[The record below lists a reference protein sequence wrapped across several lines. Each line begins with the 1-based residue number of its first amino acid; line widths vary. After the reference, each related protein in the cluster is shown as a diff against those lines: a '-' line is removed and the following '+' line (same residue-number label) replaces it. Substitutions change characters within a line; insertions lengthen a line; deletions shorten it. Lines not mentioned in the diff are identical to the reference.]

1 MQQRDRGLED
11 DDEQSCLF
19 FGEIAVR
26 SLIGI
31 LAIDSS
37 GSKLQK
43 VRLAERLYDGH
54 GVRFVESILEYRF
67 HLVELLIEGLFE
79 LLFGNGRDAGAQ
91 FLEAQQDNG
100 EDIGHVL
107 ARIGR
112 LQFPAFPQHI
122 SDQGGLFLGEGIP
135 YLADLD
141 LIHTLDPVIYLVDRL
156 VGDELHPEFS
166 GKLPNLPDPAFERKN
181 NSMAKQYSQKTRV
194 AVKVSSEI
202 GRLRRVLVHSPD
214 SGLGKVVPSKAQ
226 DWLFEDI
233 VHLDTIRRKEYDFY
247 TKILLY
253 FLDPARIKGRLAQ
266 IDDEKNRRSF
276 YKPGDEGFFR
286 SDKVVELQWLL
297 ADILADNEIKLK
309 LVASVCAIEAVS
321 YDVQQDLQDLDPV
334 QLAKTFISGATDD
347 DRLLFAPIPNFIF
360 TRDIGIVIN
369 SYVLLNKPA
378 KKARTRE
385 ALLAKY
391 IFFNHPLFEEYRDK
405 IIELNDTHHHFL
417 LPREGDDRKVTL
429 EGGDVMVVCKD
440 HLLIGVSE
448 RTSPEAA
455 YQALRVLFEKNVVK
469 KITIIRIPKK
479 RDFMHIDTIFT
490 QVKKNV
496 WILLGT
502 FSSKAAKHE
511 DEDEVQRILENNKKE
526 DKLKIVQFRKKDQA
540 DPEYFDSLEDL
551 LTDISRNDLECTE
564 KVKFIYSG
572 NNEFP
577 FDAREQWTDSCNL
590 LALKEGVVL
599 GYDRN
604 DKTVEAFRT
613 NGFAV
618 IAAEE
623 LIAKMEKSETTA
635 DDVENTLILMP
646 SAELSRAR
654 GGFHCMS
661 MPLHRD
667 DI

>member
-1 MQQRDRGLED
+1 LPH
-11 DDEQSCLF
+11 
-19 FGEIAVR
+19 
-26 SLIGI
+26 
-31 LAIDSS
+31 
-37 GSKLQK
+37 SK
-43 VRLAERLYDGH
+43 
-54 GVRFVESILEYRF
+54 
-67 HLVELLIEGLFE
+67 
-79 LLFGNGRDAGAQ
+79 AQ
-91 FLEAQQDNG
+91 F
-100 EDIGHVL
+100 
-107 ARIGR
+107 
-112 LQFPAFPQHI
+112 
-122 SDQGGLFLGEGIP
+122 
-135 YLADLD
+135 Y
-141 LIHTLDPVIYLVDRL
+141 
-156 VGDELHPEFS
+156 
-166 GKLPNLPDPAFERKN
+166 
-181 NSMAKQYSQKTRV
+181 SMSKHYSQKNRV
-194 AVKVSSEI
+194 AVSVSSEV

-233 VHLDTIRRKEYDFY
+233 VHLDTIRRKEYDYY

-253 FLDPARIKGRLAQ
+253 FLDPARIQGRLAQ
-266 IDDEKNRRSF
+266 IDDERNRRAF

-286 SDKVVELQWLL
+286 SDKVVELQSLL
-297 ADILADNEIKLK
+297 ADILKDNDIKLK
-309 LVASVCAIEAVS
+309 LVASVCAIEACS
-321 YDVQQDLQDLDPV
+321 YEVQQGLQDLDPV
-334 QLAKTFISGATDD
+334 RLARTFISGATDD
-347 DRLLFAPIPNFIF
+347 ERLLFAPIPNFIF

-369 SYVLLNKPA
+369 NYVLLNKPA

-391 IFFNHPLFEEYRDK
+391 IFFNHPLFEEYRDN

-429 EGGDVMVVCKD
+429 EGGDVMVVSKD
-440 HLLIGVSE
+440 HLIIGVSE
-448 RTSPEAA
+448 RTSAEAA
-455 YQALRVLFEKNVVK
+455 HQAIRVLFEKNVVK

-490 QVKKNV
+490 QVKRNV

-502 FSSKAAKHE
+502 FSSKAIKHG
-511 DEDEVQRILENNKKE
+511 DDDDVQRILDNNKKE
-526 DKLKIVQFRKKDQA
+526 DKLKIIQFRKKDQGN
-540 DPEYFDSLEDL
+540 PEYFESLEDL
-551 LTDISRNDLECTE
+551 LTDISKNDLECTD

-604 DKTVEAFRT
+604 DKTVEAFRG
-613 NGFAV
+613 NGFSV
-618 IAAEE
+618 VAAEE
-623 LIAKMEKSETTA
+623 LILRMEKGEISP
-635 DDVENTLILMP
+635 DDIENTLILMP

-667 DI
+667 EI

>member
-1 MQQRDRGLED
+1 M
-11 DDEQSCLF
+11 
-19 FGEIAVR
+19 
-26 SLIGI
+26 
-31 LAIDSS
+31 
-37 GSKLQK
+37 SKN
-43 VRLAERLYDGH
+43 YSH
-54 GVRFVESILEYRF
+54 
-67 HLVELLIEGLFE
+67 
-79 LLFGNGRDAGAQ
+79 
-91 FLEAQQDNG
+91 
-100 EDIGHVL
+100 
-107 ARIGR
+107 
-112 LQFPAFPQHI
+112 
-122 SDQGGLFLGEGIP
+122 
-135 YLADLD
+135 
-141 LIHTLDPVIYLVDRL
+141 
-156 VGDELHPEFS
+156 
-166 GKLPNLPDPAFERKN
+166 KN
-181 NSMAKQYSQKTRV
+181 RV
-194 AVKVSSEI
+194 AVLVSSEV

-233 VHLDTIRRKEYDFY
+233 VHLDTIRRKEYDYY

-253 FLDPARIKGRLAQ
+253 FLDPGKIKGRLAQ
-266 IDDEKNRRSF
+266 IDDEKSRRAF

-297 ADILADNEIKLK
+297 ADILTDNAIKQK
-309 LVASVCAIEAVS
+309 LVASVCAIEACS
-321 YDVQQDLQDLDPV
+321 YDVQQHLQELDPV
-334 QLAKTFISGATDD
+334 QLARTFISGATDED
-347 DRLLFAPIPNFIF
+347 ALLFAPIPNFIF

-391 IFFNHPLFEEYRDK
+391 IFFNHSLFDEYRDR

-440 HLLIGVSE
+440 HLIIGISE
-448 RTSPEAA
+448 RTSAEAA
-455 YQALRVLFEKNVVK
+455 QQAIRILFEKNVVK

-490 QVKKNV
+490 QIKRNV

-502 FSSKAAKHE
+502 FSSKSIKHE
-511 DEDEVQRILENNKKE
+511 DEDDVHRLLEGNKKE
-526 DKLKIVQFRKKDQA
+526 EKLRIIQFRKKDQGN
-540 DPEYFDSLEDL
+540 PEYFDSLEDL
-551 LTDISRNDLECTE
+551 LTDISKNDLECTE
-564 KVKFIYSG
+564 KVRFIYSG

-604 DKTVEAFRT
+604 DKTVEAFKA

-618 IAAEE
+618 IAAED
-623 LIAKMEKSETTA
+623 LIAKMEKEEIDAA
-635 DDVENTLILMP
+635 DIENTLILMP

-667 DI
+667 EI

>member
-1 MQQRDRGLED
+1 M
-11 DDEQSCLF
+11 SKNYAHKAK
-19 FGEIAVR
+19 IAV
-26 SLIGI
+26 S
-31 LAIDSS
+31 
-37 GSKLQK
+37 
-43 VRLAERLYDGH
+43 
-54 GVRFVESILEYRF
+54 
-67 HLVELLIEGLFE
+67 
-79 LLFGNGRDAGAQ
+79 
-91 FLEAQQDNG
+91 
-100 EDIGHVL
+100 
-107 ARIGR
+107 
-112 LQFPAFPQHI
+112 
-122 SDQGGLFLGEGIP
+122 
-135 YLADLD
+135 
-141 LIHTLDPVIYLVDRL
+141 
-156 VGDELHPEFS
+156 
-166 GKLPNLPDPAFERKN
+166 
-181 NSMAKQYSQKTRV
+181 
-194 AVKVSSEI
+194 VSSEV

-253 FLDPARIKGRLAQ
+253 FLDPARIRGRLAD

-297 ADILADNEIKLK
+297 ADILRDPSIQQK
-309 LVASVCAIEAVS
+309 LVASVCAIEACS
-321 YDVQQDLQDLDPV
+321 YETQHQLQELDPV
-334 QLAKTFISGATDD
+334 QLAKTFISGATDND
-347 DRLLFAPIPNFIF
+347 NLLFAPIPNFIF

-369 SYVLLNKPA
+369 NHVLLNKPA

-391 IFFNHPLFEEYRDK
+391 IFFNHPLFAEYQEN
-405 IIELNDTHHHFL
+405 IIELADTHHHFL

-429 EGGDVMVVCKD
+429 EGGDVMVVSRD

-448 RTSPEAA
+448 RTSSEAA
-455 YQALRVLFEKNVVK
+455 HQAIRVLFEKNVVK

-479 RDFMHIDTIFT
+479 RDYMHIDTIFT
-490 QVKKNV
+490 QVKRNV

-502 FSSKAAKHE
+502 FSRKAMMHE
-511 DEDEVQRILENNKKE
+511 DEDDVQRILDNSKKE
-526 DKLKIVQFRKKDQA
+526 DKLKIIQFRKKDPGN
-540 DPEYFDSLEDL
+540 PEYFDNLEDL

-564 KVKFIYSG
+564 KIRFIYSG

-604 DKTVEAFRT
+604 DKTVEAFRA

-618 IAAEE
+618 VHAKH
-623 LIAKMEKSETTA
+623 LIEQLETGTVESEQ
-635 DDVENTLILMP
+635 VENTLILMP

-667 DI
+667 DLTI